1 MTEDNGW
8 IVAIIIFIVSI
19 FGLGI
24 CIGNIIS
31 DNIKTNNLAKVLY
44 KNTDKYLQ
52 HRHDNFYD
60 LLKLVEIKEQECI
73 NWC

>member
-73 NWC
+73 N